1 MQRFFVDLGSI
12 NDRTVSLEGETAHRI
27 INVLRLCSGDK
38 VVLVDGGGHEHVTTL
53 VTFTG
58 GKIIGK
64 IESVSPSIPE
74 PNTHITLYQSMVKA
88 DKFEWVL
95 QKGTEIGITEFV
107 PIISNRTISRS
118 SVMTSVRY
126 KRWMRVV
133 IHAAEQSRRG
143 KIPQIHEIMSLDDA
157 LARASDR
164 GNSFMMWESE
174 TLKFLRGLEESI
186 GDHVN
191 LFVGPEGGFNKDE
204 VDLAVRHGV
213 HTISLGD
220 RVLRSETAGII
231 SAALVLFMRN
241 DFG

>member
-126 KRWMRVV
+126 KRWM
-133 IHAAEQSRRG
+133 
-143 KIPQIHEIMSLDDA
+143 
-157 LARASDR
+157 
-164 GNSFMMWESE
+164 
-174 TLKFLRGLEESI
+174 
-186 GDHVN
+186 
-191 LFVGPEGGFNKDE
+191 
-204 VDLAVRHGV
+204 
-213 HTISLGD
+213 
-220 RVLRSETAGII
+220 
-231 SAALVLFMRN
+231 
-241 DFG
+241 